1 MGVIVAHF
9 FFPPSPG
16 QTPRCTADTPTPPF
30 YTTHDQ
36 DTGNFLRTP
45 TENRLS
51 LLLHLASAPRDG
63 SAGRGCTETA
73 ATGRLCRANPRLF
86 QSHLPHG
93 QASRQKKKT
102 RTLSVRSPPSSS
114 LCQQQARPQP
124 NYGVHTQCLPSDP
137 FYARYSLTS
146 SPGPCVAFDCLGAM
160 PPGSVWRRRVDELPQ
175 ASPCHFLCLS
185 ASASA
190 TGSIGSRGGQRSLPQ
205 RRPKPFGIQGSALC
219 PTPEPRSHV
228 ACSFAAYGLPSVF
241 RRWGG
246 ASLGMGNLHLRTVS
260 SVGKWSIE
268 RLFQRVFQ

>member
-1 MGVIVAHF
+1 MVKPRGKRRKQGPFLLGV
-9 FFPPSPG
+9 
-16 QTPRCTADTPTPPF
+16 
-30 YTTHDQ
+30 
-36 DTGNFLRTP
+36 
-45 TENRLS
+45 RL
-51 LLLHLASAPRDG
+51 PV
-63 SAGRGCTETA
+63 
-73 ATGRLCRANPRLF
+73 
-86 QSHLPHG
+86 
-93 QASRQKKKT
+93 
-102 RTLSVRSPPSSS
+102 LSVNNKLARSPTMEYIRSAYS
-114 LCQQQARPQP
+114 
-124 NYGVHTQCLPSDP
+124 VPSDP

-219 PTPEPRSHV
+219 PIPEPRSHV

-260 SVGKWSIE
+260 SVGKRSIE